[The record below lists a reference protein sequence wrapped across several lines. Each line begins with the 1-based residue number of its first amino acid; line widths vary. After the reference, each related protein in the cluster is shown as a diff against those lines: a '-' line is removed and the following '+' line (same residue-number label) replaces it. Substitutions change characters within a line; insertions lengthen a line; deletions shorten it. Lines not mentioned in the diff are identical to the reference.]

1 MLSGQQSICP
11 HPCLVGFYQALPS
24 PVPSTPRHRPWAG
37 LADVPLHGP
46 QAQGPAMATDRG
58 PWSNLHLGMAMDVF
72 GQAGS
77 GVTLL
82 NSGAHTPKICL
93 AGHGE
98 QPLPHAHSRP
108 PTATSLQSQG
118 KPLIQRDH
126 LGPIPAAVGSPIPV
140 LQPQHPLGSSQPSQ
154 SRTWSELM
162 VWFFPWDATQ
172 FSCFPPNTISP
183 GLGGAF

>member
-1 MLSGQQSICP
+1 MPSRVLPSSALSSTQHSQEAQTLGRACRCP
-11 HPCLVGFYQALPS
+11 SPWPTGTGALPWPQTEVTWS
-24 PVPSTPRHRPWAG
+24 LEQPAFRDG
-37 LADVPLHGP
+37 HGCVWTGW
-46 QAQGPAMATDRG
+46 QWGDTAQQWGTY
-58 PWSNLHLGMAMDVF
+58 
-72 GQAGS
+72 
-77 GVTLL
+77 T
-82 NSGAHTPKICL
+82 KICL